1 MKRALSKAKR
11 KLKPFWEPVR
21 KIAVIVAGS
30 LVLLGGLAMLVL
42 PGPAVIVIPLGVSIL
57 ATEVPI
63 ARRAMRVARAWLER
77 QRRRHGPALKRTWKR
92 VKGLFVRRRHHS
104 SHP

>member
-1 MKRALSKAKR
+1 VKRALSKAKR
-11 KLKPFWEPVR
+11 TLKPVWDPLR

-30 LVLLGGLAMLVL
+30 LVLLAGLAMVVL

-77 QRRRHGPALKRTWKR
+77 QRRRLAPAFKRTWKR
-92 VKGLFVRRRHHS
+92 AKGLFERRRRHS
-104 SHP
+104 SHT